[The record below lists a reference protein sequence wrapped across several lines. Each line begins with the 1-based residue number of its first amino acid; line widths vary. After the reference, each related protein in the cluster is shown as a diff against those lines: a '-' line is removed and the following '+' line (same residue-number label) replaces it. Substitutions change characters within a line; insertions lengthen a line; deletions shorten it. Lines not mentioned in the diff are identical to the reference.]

1 VNPVTAPDAPALDFD
16 PARASDLAELL
27 DALPVLVAYVDAAG
41 FNRYANADASRWLR
55 KPVARVRGAH
65 LRELLGEEGY
75 RATQRQIEAALRGE
89 KQEFDRVLLT
99 SDGRIRHAVTSY
111 VPRLRDGRPDGFF
124 VVTVDTTSRVLD
136 EQEHVAATVRSAQL
150 EQLTTEAARVSDD
163 VLQQLYGIGLHL
175 ERLQRHPERLAEEA
189 GPVLHALQGTID
201 GLRSSITGLLLAGGG
216 TSTEGVV
223 NRLVANWTARTG
235 STASV
240 LVDPAVADLH
250 ASDIRP
256 LLTALSQILATAAR
270 HGAAPVR
277 VRVGVDEHGQATV
290 EAEGEDW
297 PMAARAD
304 FDRMAAAERDDGGRL
319 AVDISHPLVTRVGW
333 QRHPP
338 AS

>member
-1 VNPVTAPDAPALDFD
+1 MNPVTAPDAPALDFD

-27 DALPVLVAYVDAAG
+27 DALPVLVAYVDAGG
-41 FNRYANADASRWLR
+41 FNRYANADAARWLR
-55 KPVARVRGAH
+55 QPVERVLGAH
-65 LRELLGEEGY
+65 LRELLGEEAY
-75 RATQRQIEAALRGE
+75 RAAQSQIEAALQGE
-89 KQEFDRVLLT
+89 RQEFDGVLLT
-99 SDGRIRHAVTSY
+99 ADGQIRHAVTAY
-111 VPRLRDGRPDGFF
+111 IPRLRDGRPDGFF
-124 VVTVDTTSRVLD
+124 VLTADTTSRVLD

-150 EQLTTEAARVSDD
+150 EQQTTEAARVSDD

-175 ERLQRHPERLAEEA
+175 ERLQRHPERLTEEA
-189 GPVLHALQGTID
+189 ASVLQALQGTID

-240 LVDPAVADLH
+240 FVDPAVCALE
-250 ASDIRP
+250 AGDIRP

-270 HGAAPVR
+270 HGVAPVR
-277 VRVGVDEHGQATV
+277 VHVGVDAHGQARA

-304 FDRMAAAERDDGGRL
+304 FDRMAAVERDDGGRL
-319 AVDISHPLVTRVGW
+319 EVDISHPLVTRVGW
-333 QRHPP
+333 ERHPP
-338 AS
+338 SA